1 MFAIILGWIGIAV
14 LSANYLQPASQES
27 TNSAPSSD
35 SSHRALL
42 NRYCVTCHNERLLT
56 AGLMLDKLDVEDVS
70 KDAEVWEKVVRKL
83 QTGAMPPAGAP
94 RPDQAD
100 YLSLTSHLESELD
113 SAWTANP
120 NPGRARNS
128 PVEPCRV
135 YKLGA

>member
-14 LSANYLQPASQES
+14 LSANSTSNPASQES

-70 KDAEVWEKVVRKL
+70 KECRGVGKS
-83 QTGAMPPAGAP
+83 GA
-94 RPDQAD
+94 
-100 YLSLTSHLESELD
+100 
-113 SAWTANP
+113 
-120 NPGRARNS
+120 
-128 PVEPCRV
+128 
-135 YKLGA
+135 